1 MRPAGEAEPGVGVRE
16 VSAEAAGAGV
26 SAGEIDHE
34 AVAAR
39 AATLLPADLL
49 DGGELVLLVVKP
61 SPWYIVLAALRPLAW
76 IAVVTAGLVTLNNAV
91 VDLGWLGLGERR
103 LPRVVDSRDLILLGF
118 GVGGARLFWQ
128 LLEWLSRVYV
138 LTDRRVIRVKGVLT
152 VQVFQCTLAKL
163 QQTDLVFTVRERL
176 FGLGTIGFSTAGT
189 GLSEAFWVMLARP
202 LEVHKAVVEA
212 MRKYGGR
219 GQE

>member
-1 MRPAGEAEPGVGVRE
+1 MRGGGERE
-16 VSAEAAGAGV
+16 CEARVERVSAEAAGAG
-26 SAGEIDHE
+26 AGEIDRE

-49 DGGELVLLVVKP
+49 DGGELVLMVVKP

-76 IAVVTAGLVTLNNAV
+76 IAVVTVGLVTLNNAV

-189 GLSEAFWVMLARP
+189 GLREAFWVMLAKP

-212 MRKYGGR
+212 MRRYGGR
-219 GQE
+219 NEGG